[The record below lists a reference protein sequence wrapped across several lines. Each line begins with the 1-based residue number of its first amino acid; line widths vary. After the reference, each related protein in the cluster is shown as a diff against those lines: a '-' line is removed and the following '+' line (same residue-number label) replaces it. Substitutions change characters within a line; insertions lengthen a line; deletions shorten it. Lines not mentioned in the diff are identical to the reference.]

1 MRTLKKTLCLVLC
14 LAMMAGLCVFASADF
29 KDQDK
34 IENEEAVAVLTGIGV
49 INGDDKGNFNP
60 EGTLT
65 RAEATVIITKLL
77 GAADI
82 KATTDAFTD
91 VKADYWGMPYIAY
104 CVAEGVVAGMG
115 DGTFA
120 PNAKLTGYQWATLL
134 LRAIGYKIEGESW
147 QIDVAKLVKSLGLA
161 EGMTFNGVNEIT
173 REDAC
178 QMAFNALFVQTVHYE
193 GGSKVTV
200 GGVEIVTDSKLVKET
215 YEYTEGGV
223 TKTAA
228 ETLAHT
234 YFPTL
239 KTASDIG
246 DDFGRPVAVK
256 WTYGKKAE
264 TIYKESAAPAY
275 TFTASADKTLGS
287 DGDKL
292 ATYINDT
299 LKLTKNEKV
308 SFVAKTAAVEGTVF
322 KMNGLAGTTY
332 DISEA
337 DEIEVYLE
345 EGTTKIALVVVTS
358 YTFSQVT
365 AIKPIKKLT
374 EAEEDMGA
382 TAKVKLS
389 GVTDEIYDAQF
400 AGFNYEEGEYVLI
413 VADSTGKEII
423 ASKAAELVEGKVE
436 ATKGTHPAQQVRVN
450 GEWYVNATAA
460 ALTIAAKDA
469 EASVYALDETGA
481 IAAVVSTPKNVTLDE
496 VYYVVGTYK
505 RTTTDDYGA
514 TTETYFVQVVDLKGN
529 ISSVQVE
536 NQAAGDALKGK
547 LASFAAVSKKD
558 YKVGTEYTTKIGSVT
573 GQTLTPTSKRI
584 GNYYITSATK
594 FIVVE
599 TKVNTLGITQFAKT
613 KATVSTGSI
622 SYTGV
627 NAWVAYSTSGANNV
641 ADYVVVTAGTADDGK
656 TAYSDKLYL
665 TSTSAAYT
673 TAEGDWYTVY
683 TAAGEK
689 KDIIIDATASSTMA
703 VGYNTYEIDKDG
715 VYTLKAA
722 ATSTVANYKADTKKA
737 VVLAGVT
744 YEGFFEDLLTVK
756 DTEAVDLAAEKAVV
770 VDVHDTKAA
779 GQYKYTI
786 DSLDEIDALKADGDI
801 KVVTMSIDVSA
812 TGIVT
817 VFITSVTTA

>member
-14 LAMMAGLCVFASADF
+14 LAMMAGLCVFASADY
-29 KDQDK
+29 KDADK
-34 IENEEAVAVLTGIGV
+34 IENEEAVAVLSGIGV
-49 INGDDKGNFNP
+49 INGDDQGNFNP
-60 EGTLT
+60 KGTLT

-91 VKADYWGMPYIAY
+91 VAENYWGMPYIAY

-134 LRAIGYKIEGESW
+134 LRAIGYKVEGESW

-161 EGMTFNGVNEIT
+161 DGITFNGVNEIT

-239 KTASDIG
+239 KTASDTG

-275 TFTASADKTLGS
+275 TFTASADKTVT
-287 DGDKL
+287 DGDAL
-292 ATYINDT
+292 AAYINDT

-308 SFVAKTAAVEGTVF
+308 SFVAKTSEVEGTIF
-322 KMNGLAGTTY
+322 KVNGVTGTDY

-345 EGTTKIALVVVTS
+345 SGSTKIALVVVTE

-389 GVTDEIYDAQF
+389 GVSEEIYDAQF
-400 AGFNYEEGEYVLI
+400 AGFDYEEGEYVLI

-450 GEWYVNATAA
+450 GEWYVNATAE

-469 EASVYALDETGA
+469 EESVYALDETGA
-481 IAAVVSTPKNVTLDE
+481 IAAIVSTPKNVTLDE
-496 VYYVVGTYK
+496 VYYVVDTYK
-505 RTTTDDYGA
+505 RSSTDDYGA
-514 TTETYFVQVVDLKGN
+514 TTNTYFVQVVDLKGN
-529 ISSVQVE
+529 ISSIQVE
-536 NQAAGDALKGK
+536 DEDAGDELKGK

-558 YKVGTEYTTKIGSVT
+558 YKAGTEYTTKIASVT

-599 TKVNTLGITQFAKT
+599 TETNGSGVTQFAKT
-613 KATVSTGSI
+613 KATVSTGSV

-627 NAWVAYSTSGANNV
+627 NAYVAYSTSGANNV
-641 ADYVVVTAGTADDGK
+641 ADYVVVTTGTADDGK

-689 KDIIIDATASSTMA
+689 KDIIIDADASSMA

-722 ATSTVANYKADTKKA
+722 ETTTVAKYETGKAA
-737 VVLAGVT
+737 VLKDVT
-744 YEGFFEDLLTVK
+744 YDGFFEDLLTVK
-756 DTEAVDLAAEKAVV
+756 DSTAVDLAADKAVV
-770 VDVHDTKAA
+770 VDVHNTKAD
-779 GQYKYTI
+779 GQYKYAI
-786 DSLDEIDALKADGDI
+786 ESLDEIDTLVADGDI
-801 KVVTMSIDVSA
+801 KVVTMSIDVST

-817 VFITSVTTA
+817 VFITSVTTK